1 MIGGVARRISSPEFV
16 GRQAE
21 LNRLIRAF
29 EASAEE
35 RGTVIL
41 IAGEAGIGK
50 TRLVHELSRLVEG
63 QQGRVLQG
71 GCVEMGDAGLPFA
84 PIIEV
89 LDTLRAE
96 VADEEFLR
104 LIGPANA
111 ELLRLVPGVGANR
124 EMPDDELGSSAQAR
138 LFAQIASLL
147 ERLAAARRTILVL
160 EDLHWADRSTR
171 DLIRFLARSR
181 RRPGVLLVL
190 TYRADAMH
198 RRHPLRPHLAE
209 LERLDNVESIELRRF
224 DVHEVTAQIAGI
236 IGAQPPPKLAATLH
250 ERGDGN
256 PFFIEELVATRLDG
270 DEGRL
275 PETVRDLVVAR
286 ASRLDQA
293 TQALLRSMSVIGRQA
308 DHELLAAVT
317 DLPQDALILAL
328 RAAVDERVLV
338 ALDGSGTAA
347 YAFRHALLQ
356 EALYDELL
364 PAERT
369 FLHRA
374 VATQLEATARPGQ
387 AGRQAEIAVH
397 WERARDAERA
407 VAASIG
413 AAEEAAGLL
422 AFGEAQGHF
431 ERILSFWSS
440 VPNIEQILGVDRAAI
455 AERAAAAAASAGSL
469 ARAIALGQEALRE
482 VDEDRDQSRAFRLQ
496 HWLVR
501 HLWDHGAGDEAA
513 AILEAGLARIDV
525 AGPADRARLVA
536 DVAEQ
541 RWHAGQYA
549 AMLDMAR
556 EAVALAKAAR
566 EPVAEARARAV
577 LGTAQA
583 SLGDV
588 VGGLEEIERAIQ
600 VPELDAATRSY
611 YTVWLTHVLEL
622 GGYHQRSADTAVAD
636 LERIAE
642 IGVADWL
649 LPYEATNALD
659 PLIQAGRWDEA
670 ERLLS
675 RLDWPPH
682 GNRASSWVHE
692 SAAELQ
698 VYRGDLE
705 AAQRSWEQTREVAT
719 ATSYVDRMWLART
732 DGLVL
737 RALGRLDEAS
747 QALFDLI
754 EMSPDPTR
762 DVPLTSVLGLA
773 LEVESELAIAADARR
788 DAMTRDEAR
797 ARGSIIAGYLETV
810 VNRSGERM
818 GPIGRVYRALVA
830 AERGRIE
837 GRSAPELWAAVAAAA
852 ADNQQP
858 YDQARMLYREA
869 EAWLQIGRERTKAVA
884 ALTDARAI
892 AESLRAAPLLNA
904 IDELAVRGRLALAG
918 RSAAAGS
925 EPGPAAGEVA
935 TPVQGGIRLSPRE
948 REVLELV
955 ALGHTNREIADAL
968 FISHKTASVH
978 VTHILDKLGVASRVE
993 AALVAARAGML
1004 DGDASS
1010 AKVPMVRQ

>member
-21 LNRLIRAF
+21 IDRLIGAF
-29 EASAEE
+29 EESAED
-35 RGTVIL
+35 RAPVIL

-50 TRLVHELSRLVEG
+50 TRLVRELSRLVEG
-63 QQGRVLQG
+63 KNGRVLQG
-71 GCVEMGDAGLPFA
+71 GCVEMGDEGLPFA

-96 VADEEFLR
+96 AADDDFLR
-104 LIGPANA
+104 LIGPASA
-111 ELLRLVPGVGANR
+111 ELLRLVPGAGGDR
-124 EMPDDELGSSAQAR
+124 EALADELGSSAQAR
-138 LFAQIASLL
+138 LFAQIAGLL
-147 ERLAAARRTILVL
+147 GRLAAAKRTVLVL

-171 DLIRFLARSR
+171 DLVGFLARTR
-181 RRPGVLLVL
+181 RRPGVMLVL
-190 TYRADAMH
+190 TYRADALH

-209 LERLDNVESIELRRF
+209 LERLDNVELIELRRF
-224 DVHEVTAQIAGI
+224 DLHEVAAQVGGI
-236 IGAQPPPKLAATLH
+236 VGVLPRPELVATLH

-256 PFFIEELVATRLDG
+256 PFFIEELVASRLDG
-270 DEGRL
+270 DDARL
-275 PETVRDLVVAR
+275 PETVRDVVIAR
-286 ASRLDQA
+286 MARLDQA

-317 DLPQDALILAL
+317 DLPQEALIPAL

-338 ALDGSGTAA
+338 ALDGSGPSA

-369 FLHRA
+369 LLHRA
-374 VATQLEATARPGQ
+374 VATHLEATARPGQ
-387 AGRQAEIAVH
+387 HGRQAEIAVH

-413 AAEEAAGLL
+413 AGEEASALL

-440 VPNIEQILGVDRAAI
+440 VPNIDQILGLDRAAI
-455 AERAAAAAASAGSL
+455 AERAAEAAVAAGSL
-469 ARAIALGQEALRE
+469 GRAIALGQEALRE
-482 VDEDRDQSRAFRLQ
+482 VDEDREQSRAFRLE

-501 HLWDHGAGDEAA
+501 HLWDHGSDDGAA
-513 AILEAGLARIDV
+513 AVIEAGFARIDR
-525 AGPADRARLVA
+525 AAPADRARLVA
-536 DVAEQ
+536 DAAEQ
-541 RWHAGQYA
+541 QWHAGQYA

-556 EAVALAKAAR
+556 EAVALAESAG
-566 EPVAEARARAV
+566 EPVAEARARAL

-588 VGGLEEIERAIQ
+588 VGGLEEIERATL
-600 VPELDAATRSY
+600 VPELDGATRSY

-670 ERLLS
+670 EGLLS

-698 VYRGDLE
+698 VYRGDLD

-719 ATSYVDRMWLART
+719 AKSYVDRMWLART

-747 QALFDLI
+747 KALFDLI
-754 EMSPDPTR
+754 EMSPDPTS
-762 DVPLTSVLGLA
+762 DVPLTSVMGLA
-773 LEVESELAIAADARR
+773 LEVESDIATAADARR
-788 DAMTRDEAR
+788 DATIRDQAR
-797 ARGSIIAGYLETV
+797 DRGRIISGYLETIL
-810 VNRSGERM
+810 NRSGERI
-818 GPIGRVYRALVA
+818 GPIGRVYLVLLA
-830 AERGRIE
+830 AERARIE
-837 GRSAPELWAAVAAAA
+837 GRSEPELWAAVAAAA
-852 ADNQQP
+852 ADNHQP

-869 EAWLQIGRERTKAVA
+869 EAWLQIGRDRTRAVT
-884 ALTDARAI
+884 ALTAARAI
-892 AESLRAAPLLNA
+892 AESLRAAPLLHA
-904 IDELAVRGRLALAG
+904 IDQLALRGRLALPDPSTDVEGPPTATDAEAASPAQAG
-918 RSAAAGS
+918 
-925 EPGPAAGEVA
+925 V
-935 TPVQGGIRLSPRE
+935 RLSPRE
-948 REVLELV
+948 REVLALV
-955 ALGHTNREIADAL
+955 ALGHTNREIAAAL

-993 AALVAARAGML
+993 AALLAARAGML
-1004 DGDASS
+1004 DTTASS
-1010 AKVPMVRQ
+1010 ADVRVR